1 MKGQSQKVVFVD
13 PKGLRHHKPDDPKVR
28 FYETIKDIEADLRKQ
43 RPENAGIELHAFLI
57 SETHSSQLVSQWK
70 DKTGNAVTREL
81 MESWNI
87 LFREEDEGYVGKLVQ
102 AVTRSS

>member
-1 MKGQSQKVVFVD
+1 VVFVD

-28 FYETIKDIEADLRKQ
+28 FHETIKDIEADLRKQ

-57 SETHSSQLVSQWK
+57 SETHSSQLVSQWR
-70 DKTGNAVTREL
+70 DVAGQAVTREL

-87 LFREEDEGYVGKLVQ
+87 LFRDEDDRYVKKLIERV
-102 AVTRSS
+102 SGS